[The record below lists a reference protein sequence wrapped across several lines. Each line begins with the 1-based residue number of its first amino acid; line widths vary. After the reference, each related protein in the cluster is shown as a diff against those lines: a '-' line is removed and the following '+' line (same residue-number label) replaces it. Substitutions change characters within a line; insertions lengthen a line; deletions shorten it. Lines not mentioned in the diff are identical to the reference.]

1 MTTHKAR
8 FSLLTPNLMRLQYA
22 PFDERPSMR
31 VMTRPDAIAFSET
44 IQEGDTVIHDAVT
57 FDAATLRGDHIT
69 LRYQGDEPF
78 NADNLTI
85 EWRAGGSQGVW
96 TPNTADLHNL
106 GGTVFSMDNIGAGLL
121 PEGVHPAGIDE
132 DQIDAANL
140 YNPWYFNQLV
150 FKDLRARFGGEY
162 SRRIFPAGQVV
173 E

>member
-69 LRYQGDEPF
+69 LRYRGDDPLG
-78 NADNLTI
+78 ADNLTI

-106 GGTVFSMDNIGAGLL
+106 GGTVFRTLAAVAPALRHAAAGR
-121 PEGVHPAGIDE
+121 GVHLWTFNDYLARR
-132 DQIDAANL
+132 DAEWMGPL
-140 YNPWYFNQLV
+140 Y
-150 FKDLRARFGGEY
+150 RCFGLGVAAVCAAT
-162 SRRIFPAGQVV
+162 FD
-173 E
+173 